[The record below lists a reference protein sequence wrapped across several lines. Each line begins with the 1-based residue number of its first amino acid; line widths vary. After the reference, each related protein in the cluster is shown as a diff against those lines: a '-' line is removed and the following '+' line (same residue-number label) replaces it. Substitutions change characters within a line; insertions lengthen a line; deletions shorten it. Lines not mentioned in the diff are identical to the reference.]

1 MPKGRKRLSLK
12 LRRGERPGLLSEG
25 RKRKRFEHK
34 IKRKEKDKLKARGGE
49 RAKVKTERR
58 KKYSVLTE
66 SLLNGRQ
73 VNSLKS

>member
-12 LRRGERPGLLSEG
+12 LRRGERPGLCSPG

-34 IKRKEKDKLKARGGE
+34 IKRKEKDKLKGRGGE
-49 RAKVKTERR
+49 RAKIKSERR

-66 SLLNGRQ
+66 LTESLL
-73 VNSLKS
+73 K